1 MFWPPESDSAESLFI
16 FLYFDLLIESNCEV
30 SHCTHMFDSQKTGL
44 AVGFQINQSCREHFC
59 TANYTFSSHFFSIL
73 VLKSLIKKTDN
84 LPSYQ
89 TPDLSSSSVSKSFV
103 VVKKLLKTR
112 QWADYNWLPNVRK
125 RIRVTVKKK
134 IFNSD
139 FTSYSSDFKL

>member
-30 SHCTHMFDSQKTGL
+30 SHCTHMFDSLNTGL

-59 TANYTFSSHFFSIL
+59 TANYTFCSHIFFIL
-73 VLKSLIKKTDN
+73 VLKSPRKKTDN
-84 LPSYQ
+84 LLSYQ
-89 TPDLSSSSVSKSFV
+89 TPDLSSSSVSKSFA

-112 QWADYNWLPNVRK
+112 QWADYKWLPNVRK
-125 RIRVTVKKK
+125 RIRVTVEK

-139 FTSYSSDFKL
+139 FSSDSSDFKL

>member
-1 MFWPPESDSAESLFI
+1 MFWPPESDPAESLFI

-44 AVGFQINQSCREHFC
+44 AVGFQINQSCREDFC
-59 TANYTFSSHFFSIL
+59 TANYTFCSHIFFIL
-73 VLKSLIKKTDN
+73 VLKSPRKKTDN

-89 TPDLSSSSVSKSFV
+89 TPDLSSSSVWKSFV

-125 RIRVTVKKK
+125 RIRVTVEK

-139 FTSYSSDFKL
+139 FSSYSSDFKL

>member
-30 SHCTHMFDSQKTGL
+30 SHCTHMFDSLKTGL

-59 TANYTFSSHFFSIL
+59 TANYTFCSHIFFIL
-73 VLKSLIKKTDN
+73 VLKSPRKKTDN

-139 FTSYSSDFKL
+139 FSSYSSDFKL

>member
-1 MFWPPESDSAESLFI
+1 MFWPPESDPAESLFI

-59 TANYTFSSHFFSIL
+59 TANYTFCSHIFFIL
-73 VLKSLIKKTDN
+73 VLKSPRKKTDN
-84 LPSYQ
+84 LLSYQ
-89 TPDLSSSSVSKSFV
+89 TPDLSSSSVWKSFV

-125 RIRVTVKKK
+125 RIRVTVEK

-139 FTSYSSDFKL
+139 FSSYSSDFKL

>member
-44 AVGFQINQSCREHFC
+44 AVGFQINQSCREDFC
-59 TANYTFSSHFFSIL
+59 TANYTFCSHIFFIL

-84 LPSYQ
+84 LLSYQ
-89 TPDLSSSSVSKSFV
+89 TPDLSSSSVSKSFI

-139 FTSYSSDFKL
+139 FSSDRSDFKL